1 MMVNDFKLKAG
12 FLIYTLVSCIYF
24 GIGPLTLIIDTV
36 ALVVSVFALYI
47 MYMFFKTRPHV
58 HQTVIIGLM
67 KMLVFF
73 YLIGVIKYYIFHT
86 LLNVFLDSVKAL
98 FEEHPTLVCSL
109 FSSRWIVIGALTTLS
124 LITLTKTFLI
134 LFPHK
139 FLNLQHEKWTLVCV
153 GLTLIVV
160 VMDIGIHTG
169 LNGHYCNINF
179 AVRLAD
185 EIGVTKIPTFQ
196 SVPWLQIIILIV
208 GESISFLV
216 PRYRAWQQ
224 RVEVV
229 PVQIPIAVI
238 VPSARN
244 PVPVAQGGWVGNQQE
259 NINTSEKKLSRNIT
273 LLMGSL
279 FIVSSLMTIN
289 ASTSENVDLR
299 FILLQIEM
307 FILRFH
313 INVLPLAWILSTDE
327 TLEFA
332 SKKCKEILILDF
344 WPQAIRDYFSAD
356 L

>member
-1 MMVNDFKLKAG
+1 
-12 FLIYTLVSCIYF
+12 
-24 GIGPLTLIIDTV
+24 
-36 ALVVSVFALYI
+36 
-47 MYMFFKTRPHV
+47 MFFKTRPHV

-73 YLIGVIKYYIFHT
+73 YLIGVIKYYSFHT

-98 FEEHPTLVCSL
+98 LEEHPTLVCSL
-109 FSSRWIVIGALTTLS
+109 FSPRWIVIGALTTLS

-196 SVPWLQIIILIV
+196 S
-208 GESISFLV
+208 
-216 PRYRAWQQ
+216 
-224 RVEVV
+224 

-238 VPSARN
+238 VPSAGN

-259 NINTSEKKLSRNIT
+259 NLNTSERNLSRNIT
-273 LLMGSL
+273 LLMGFL
-279 FIVSSLMTIN
+279 FFVSSVMSVN

-299 FILLQIEM
+299 FILLQIKM

-313 INVLPLAWILSTDE
+313 INILPLAWILSTDE

-344 WPQAIRDYFSAD
+344 WPQAMRDYFSAD

>member
-1 MMVNDFKLKAG
+1 M
-12 FLIYTLVSCIYF
+12 SCIYF
-24 GIGPLTLIIDTV
+24 GIGPLTLTIDTV

-73 YLIGVIKYYIFHT
+73 YLIGVIKYYSFHT

-109 FSSRWIVIGALTTLS
+109 FSPRWILIGGLTTLS
-124 LITLTKTFLI
+124 LIILTKTFLI

-153 GLTLIVV
+153 GLTLTVV

-169 LNGHYCNINF
+169 LNGHYCNISF
-179 AVRLAD
+179 AIRLAG
-185 EIGVTKIPTFQ
+185 EIGVNAKIPTFR

-208 GESISFLV
+208 GETISFLV
-216 PRYRAWQQ
+216 PQYRAWRQ
-224 RVEVV
+224 RAEVV

-238 VPSARN
+238 VPSAGN

-259 NINTSEKKLSRNIT
+259 NLNTSERNLSRNIT
-273 LLMGSL
+273 LLMGFL
-279 FIVSSLMTIN
+279 FFVSSVMSVN

-299 FILLQIEM
+299 FILLQIKM

-313 INVLPLAWILSTDE
+313 INVLPLTWILSTDE